1 VTSVVAASELAL
13 CADGL
18 LAACG
23 SGSGAAVGTAWT
35 TLTVDRMVSES
46 TDDLAGVG
54 PAGRHRSGADGL
66 GGDNRLRRLKRWR
79 REIGQMAM
87 RPRV

>member
-1 VTSVVAASELAL
+1 MAASELAL

-23 SGSGAAVGTAWT
+23 SGSGGAVGTAWT

-46 TDDLAGVG
+46 TTTW
-54 PAGRHRSGADGL
+54 PASARLDVTAPVQTASAA
-66 GGDNRLRRLKRWR
+66 DNRLRRLKRWR

-87 RPRV
+87 KPRV

>member
-1 VTSVVAASELAL
+1 MREETDRKRSTRPTVTSVVAASESAL

-23 SGSGAAVGTAWT
+23 SAAVGPWAGWT

-46 TDDLAGVG
+46 TTTWPESA
-54 PAGRHRSGADGL
+54 
-66 GGDNRLRRLKRWR
+66 RLDVTAPVQTASAATT
-79 REIGQMAM
+79 GSD
-87 RPRV
+87 V

>member
-1 VTSVVAASELAL
+1 MREETERKRSTRPTVTSVVAASELAL

-23 SGSGAAVGTAWT
+23 SGSGSGAAVGTAWT

-46 TDDLAGVG
+46 TTTW
-54 PAGRHRSGADGL
+54 PASA
-66 GGDNRLRRLKRWR
+66 RLDVTAPVQTASAATT
-79 REIGQMAM
+79 GSD
-87 RPRV
+87 V